1 MSKFNLDCKVAAT
14 NAMQAARTELRLFCH
29 IMGIADNI
37 YNHFIGDDPY
47 GVVDFQDGLYDF
59 SMTDIHV
66 VVSDYEHWLEL
77 YGSNEALARAVR
89 QWYYWS
95 LDWHE
100 KHRPIEW
107 HDPSKV
113 MPPEDKERFKGHKRY
128 ISVPV
133 LGRYKDGDQYV
144 MCYQIWRG
152 KSGWVLDCGL
162 VDHLIE
168 PDAWSFLPNDDGTY
182 CPNLRSWLAGCP
194 VPGLREATERYK
206 AEQAKSLEECRKRT
220 KEAQEAF
227 DKCIAETKGE

>member
-66 VVSDYEHWLEL
+66 VVSEYEHWLEL

-95 LDWHE
+95 LDWHQ
-100 KHRPIEW
+100 KHPRMEW
-107 HDPSKV
+107 IDAKKIK
-113 MPPEDKERFKGHKRY
+113 PEVDTN
-128 ISVPV
+128 ISTFTNVIGAIFDQIFECSYNPYNKKFWV
-133 LGRYKDGDQYV
+133 CSSDGEAE
-144 MCYQIWRG
+144 
-152 KSGWVLDCGL
+152 
-162 VDHLIE
+162 VDVDYWMKPTI
-168 PDAWSFLPNDDGTY
+168 PDDTY
-182 CPNLRSWLAGCP
+182 CPNLRAWLSGCP

-206 AEQAKSLEECRKRT
+206 A
-220 KEAQEAF
+220 AQVKKQSRGA
-227 DKCIAETKGE
+227 

>member
-37 YNHFIGDDPY
+37 YNHFIGDDQY

-66 VVSDYEHWLEL
+66 VVSEYEHWLEL

-95 LDWHE
+95 LDWHQ
-100 KHRPIEW
+100 KHPAMTW
-107 HDPSKV
+107 TK
-113 MPPEDKERFKGHKRY
+113 PEHEPYDGQKTIVAYERSNGEIDYQSDVFFDEVGWEGFEREDVRY
-128 ISVPV
+128 W
-133 LGRYKDGDQYV
+133 LELTK
-144 MCYQIWRG
+144 
-152 KSGWVLDCGL
+152 
-162 VDHLIE
+162 
-168 PDAWSFLPNDDGTY
+168 PDDTY
-182 CPNLRSWLAGCP
+182 CPNLRAWLSGCP

-206 AEQAKSLEECRKRT
+206 SEQANSLEECRKRT

>member
-1 MSKFNLDCKVAAT
+1 MKNELLEKCNLVAT
-14 NAMQAARTELRLFCH
+14 NARLSAKSEVRLFCQ

-66 VVSDYEHWLEL
+66 VVSEYEHWLEL

-95 LDWHE
+95 LDWHQ
-100 KHRPIEW
+100 KHPAMTW
-107 HDPSKV
+107 TK
-113 MPPEDKERFKGHKRY
+113 PEHEPYDGQKTIVAYERNGEIDYQSDVFFDELGWEGFEREDVRY
-128 ISVPV
+128 W
-133 LGRYKDGDQYV
+133 LELTK
-144 MCYQIWRG
+144 
-152 KSGWVLDCGL
+152 
-162 VDHLIE
+162 
-168 PDAWSFLPNDDGTY
+168 PDDTY

-206 AEQAKSLEECRKRT
+206 AEQEQKQAEALRKVLEAKKDVDDCAEEM
-220 KEAQEAF
+220 
-227 DKCIAETKGE
+227 KGGQK

>member
-66 VVSDYEHWLEL
+66 VVSEYEHWLEL

-95 LDWHE
+95 LDWHQ
-100 KHRPIEW
+100 KHPRMEW
-107 HDPSKV
+107 IDARKAK
-113 MPPEDKERFKGHKRY
+113 PEAHEVVIIRTDAGFMVSGFWDGHYTWLSCVDFKGVVTHW
-128 ISVPV
+128 
-133 LGRYKDGDQYV
+133 
-144 MCYQIWRG
+144 C
-152 KSGWVLDCGL
+152 
-162 VDHLIE
+162 
-168 PDAWSFLPNDDGTY
+168 PDVTPDDTY
-182 CPNLRSWLAGCP
+182 CPNLRAWLSGCP

-206 AEQAKSLEECRKRT
+206 AEQAKSLEESRKRT

>member
-66 VVSDYEHWLEL
+66 VVSEYEHWLEL

-100 KHRPIEW
+100 KHPRMEW
-107 HDPSKV
+107 IDARKAK
-113 MPPEDKERFKGHKRY
+113 PEAHEVVIIRTDAGFMVSGFWDGHYTWLSCVDFKGVVTHW
-128 ISVPV
+128 
-133 LGRYKDGDQYV
+133 
-144 MCYQIWRG
+144 C
-152 KSGWVLDCGL
+152 
-162 VDHLIE
+162 
-168 PDAWSFLPNDDGTY
+168 PDVTPDDTY

-206 AEQAKSLEECRKRT
+206 AEQAKSLEESRKRT